1 MHVSQNSNVFV
12 RIVKIM
18 NLLFF
23 LILCSQTVSKPSKDF
38 HRVLPMSKDPAFNLP
53 VTVKRKIIIV
63 VSKFRSGSTFL
74 GELFNQ
80 NPDILYDFESF
91 HTGRGKKRNKFNGLI
106 YGVASRHTPDEL
118 NMMILQQTFYNCSI
132 PVSVFGHTL
141 NKHWRCGS
149 SPEEN
154 MQLFGDEECDDR
166 AGSWKGPSIA
176 ELRRY
181 HCLNRKAVALKVIR
195 LRRIE
200 DLELIQ
206 GIGEKD
212 IRVLHLIR
220 DPRAMFRSRSGF
232 KDIFQTMRHP
242 LNWVNDETWQ
252 KLGLEAHAECESY
265 IRDIKYGEIAPWL
278 KGRYMKVKHD
288 ELSTEPVKTA
298 EEIYRFVGLSMSD
311 EVLHYISTIE
321 NEVPEAVGYKND
333 TAPGG
338 SMNTHRNSKEVL
350 EKWLKWQNEKIK
362 LIDNTCGRLI
372 TMMGW
377 QFVLDTSTSYSEL
390 RPIRYNGKS

>member
-1 MHVSQNSNVFV
+1 MQVSQSSNGFV

-18 NLLFF
+18 YLLFF
-23 LILCSQTVSKPSKDF
+23 LILCGQTVSKPSKDF
-38 HRVLPMSKDPAFNLP
+38 HRVLPMSIDPAFNLT
-53 VTVKRKIIIV
+53 VTDKRKIIII
-63 VSKFRSGSTFL
+63 VSKFRSGSTFM

-91 HTGRGKKRNKFNGLI
+91 HTKGQQRNKFNGLI
-106 YGVASRHTPDEL
+106 YGGASRHTPDEL
-118 NMMILQQTFYNCSI
+118 NMMLLQQTFYNCSI
-132 PVSVFGHTL
+132 PVSVFLNVL

-154 MQLFGDEECDDR
+154 MQLFGDDECDDR
-166 AGSWKGPSIA
+166 ASSWNGPSIA

-206 GIGEKD
+206 GIREKD

-232 KDIFQTMRHP
+232 KDIFQTMRNP
-242 LNWVNDETWQ
+242 LHWVNDETWQ

-265 IRDIKYGEIAPWL
+265 IRDIKYGESASWL

-321 NEVPEAVGYKND
+321 NEVAEAAGYIED
-333 TAPGG
+333 TKPGG
-338 SMNTHRNSKEVL
+338 PLNTHRNSKEVL
-350 EKWLKWQNEKIK
+350 EKWLKWQKEKIK
-362 LIDNTCGRLI
+362 LIDKVCGRLI

-377 QFVLDTSTSYSEL
+377 PFLLDASTSYSEL
-390 RPIRYNGKS
+390 HPIRYNGKS